1 MQFARLSRSQLTRKS
16 FINRFLVKPNHPTP
30 IDAAKLR
37 ASPLAL
43 DSLAAHFSIAPAFI
57 YAVSRYRLP
66 TGKGQRFW
74 VNEQN
79 ACQHDFWYSIPVR
92 LKVKCTADR
101 LRHDESTAG
110 SNQTD
115 PFYYL
120 HLANHDI
127 DIRGGRIFLYFSY
140 KTANRSTSV
149 IAVNM
154 LDGRWAKTVE
164 EPQKRIR
171 DMLKSTSKQE
181 SSGDP
186 CFIHLIYFTS
196 ALKWW
201 TNALES
207 IDAQLISYVRSGCN
221 GKRRNDTEYE

>member
-1 MQFARLSRSQLTRKS
+1 M
-16 FINRFLVKPNHPTP
+16 
-30 IDAAKLR
+30 
-37 ASPLAL
+37 
-43 DSLAAHFSIAPAFI
+43 
-57 YAVSRYRLP
+57 
-66 TGKGQRFW
+66 
-74 VNEQN
+74 
-79 ACQHDFWYSIPVR
+79 
-92 LKVKCTADR
+92 
-101 LRHDESTAG
+101 
-110 SNQTD
+110 D

-140 KTANRSTSV
+140 KPGNRSTSV

-171 DMLKSTSKQE
+171 DMLKSTSKLE
-181 SSGDP
+181 SSDDP

-196 ALKWW
+196 ILKWW

-221 GKRRNDTEYE
+221 GKRKDDTDS